1 MTMTD
6 DQLAGPLGSAVA
18 GPGGAA
24 RDAVNGMIEAG
35 LLDDLMDRVDAGGF
49 GVDR

>member
-1 MTMTD
+1 MTD

-24 RDAVNGMIEAG
+24 RDTVNGMIEAG
-35 LLDDLMDRVDAGGF
+35 LLDDLMDRVDAGGLALT
-49 GVDR
+49 G